1 MGEGLGQQLADQTAE
16 TDTLRGAYQRLQ
28 QKLTETQARVD
39 LLVAQLRRSRAV
51 EKAGT
56 AQAMLQSGAM
66 QSKLARLSGKVD
78 EAESQSVASRT
89 MLAVASAETL
99 DERFETMERNDK
111 IEELLLELKERQ
123 PRLT

>member
-1 MGEGLGQQLADQTAE
+1 
-16 TDTLRGAYQRLQ
+16 
-28 QKLTETQARVD
+28 
-39 LLVAQLRRSRAV
+39 
-51 EKAGT
+51 
-56 AQAMLQSGAM
+56 
-66 QSKLARLSGKVD
+66 VD
-78 EAESQSVASRT
+78 ELESKSVASRT